1 MVCCVVVGVRQRAQV
16 VFCMQKCGLAAEG
29 CQKEQDLLPRHAGR
43 GSTVST
49 RACYIMRAL
58 SWRLGLHAADVAT
71 MKEVVDAG
79 VVPWR
84 PYCGAVF
91 LFLALPWYHLDDCPR
106 LVVIHTSPP

>member
-1 MVCCVVVGVRQRAQV
+1 MVRCVVVGVRQRAQV
-16 VFCMQKCGLAAEG
+16 VFCMRKCGLVAEG

-49 RACYIMRAL
+49 RVRYIMRAL
-58 SWRLGLHAADVAT
+58 SWCLGLHAVDVAT

-84 PYCGAVF
+84 SCCGAVF
-91 LFLALPWYHLDDCPR
+91 PFLAPPWYHLDVCPR
-106 LVVIHTSPP
+106 LVVVHRSPP